1 MISQESGSLWTAPL
15 RFLAQQL
22 VVGGTNS
29 SKPGFHSDEAHKLVV
44 TSLLNIGEIGVKAG
58 SVAEALKAGQ
68 LDIAVAAGGDRMEE
82 YIAAFL
88 PSHLMRCNAF
98 TSAAEVLS
106 NSQYIGRRVHA
117 LGIVEATSRHVA
129 DLQELRRVAGNITI
143 TVPGK
148 LPQSP
153 ENSPSGAVSPGG
165 HLDHADD
172 MEPSTFS
179 NVKFDVNGAVR
190 DGSRIIIDEVYR
202 VANKSEGSS
211 DSLGMAM
218 CLASVGDG
226 LLKARQPRDAMLRL
240 EEAVGI
246 YRNLLGGFHTNVSYE
261 LPSQSCCL
269 LFCPHLTSFDI
280 LFFH

>member
-1 MISQESGSLWTAPL
+1 MDGTFAL
-15 RFLAQQL
+15 LAQQL

-29 SKPGFHSDEAHKLVV
+29 SLPGFHSDEAHKLVV
-44 TSLLNIGEIGVKAG
+44 NSLLNIGDAKLKGG

-98 TSAAEVLS
+98 TSAAEILS
-106 NSQYIGRRVHA
+106 DSHYIGRRVHA

-148 LPQSP
+148 MQISPQ
-153 ENSPSGAVSPGG
+153 NSSGGTLSPGS
-165 HLDHADD
+165 HVDD
-172 MEPSTFS
+172 TIEPSIPT

-218 CLASVGDG
+218 CLAAVGDG

-246 YRNLLGGFHTNVSYE
+246 YRNLLGGFHTNVS
-261 LPSQSCCL
+261 S
-269 LFCPHLTSFDI
+269 
-280 LFFH
+280 